1 MRPGI
6 VRVES
11 KSVPKP
17 SSETGLQRVVAGYQ
31 AVGVHAD
38 VSNTRIR
45 SDRRSRKQTIHVA
58 GRPVNMKTAITD
70 IRNLNHRGSP
80 KALLNVEIPLLRVG
94 RLEVLRQ
101 RRYVG

>member
-11 KSVPKP
+11 KSVPEP
-17 SSETGLQRVVAGYQ
+17 CSETGLQRVVAGHE

-38 VSNTRIR
+38 VSDTCIG

-58 GRPVNMKTAITD
+58 GRAVDVKTAITD
-70 IRNLNHRGSP
+70 ISNLNHRGSP
-80 KALLNVEIPLLRVG
+80 EALLNIEIPLLRVR

-101 RRYVG
+101 RR